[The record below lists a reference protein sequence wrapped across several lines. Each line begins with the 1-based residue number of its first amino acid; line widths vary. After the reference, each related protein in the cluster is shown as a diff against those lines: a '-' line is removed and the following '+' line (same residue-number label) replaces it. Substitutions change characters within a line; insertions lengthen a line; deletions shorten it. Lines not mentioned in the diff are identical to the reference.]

1 MRSNSD
7 SLLSHSTTAK
17 ITERLNKLIVH
28 NGKNSHYLD
37 FNFPQQLS
45 TGICDVT
52 GFQLWQVLDP
62 LGVIISEVL
71 IKNAVS
77 LLFSLKSKQKHSKSP
92 LTFHGVPFQRS
103 QQTKCRP
110 SSKRLTSSCWII
122 FVFTSYW
129 EASRFNC
136 ACNEAKWKHF
146 LGRPF
151 RDEANTNTFY
161 DTDVKMKQGKPLII

>member
-1 MRSNSD
+1 MT
-7 SLLSHSTTAK
+7 LFLVIPPLWAK

-28 NGKNSHYLD
+28 DGKNSHYLD

-77 LLFSLKSKQKHSKSP
+77 LLFSLKSKQKHSKSS
-92 LTFHGVPFQRS
+92 LTFHRVLFQRS

-110 SSKRLTSSCWII
+110 SSKRLTSSCCLI